1 MLHNTFNIIKLRWP
15 EVALVLVPQVGLVLL
30 FEQVLLIDGITP
42 SHAGQI
48 PEGAMFVLGLGGM
61 LMLVVWQ
68 MLYLGF
74 LRTAALA
81 GDAPHEPMTL
91 LRAGRPF
98 FWRIL
103 VVQFVLGAAM
113 WLVAGL
119 LAGAVGAGMGYQTA
133 AAFPQ
138 WLLELA
144 GAAAIALLVKPFFLI
159 PAFMLAM
166 DCSAMEAFGKMRQIR
181 LGQLGPLL
189 KGYAVGL
196 AAIAVAGVVSALAP
210 RDTAVYYIASAW
222 RYGVQSLTV
231 LTLMLATVLLLT
243 PEAETDAG
251 DEE

>member
-1 MLHNTFNIIKLRWP
+1 MLYNTINIIKLRWP
-15 EVALVLVPQVGLVLL
+15 EVAMVLVPQIGLILL
-30 FEQVLLIDGITP
+30 LERLLLTDGITP
-42 SHAGQI
+42 SRSGQI
-48 PEGAMFVLGLGGM
+48 PEGAMFVLGFGGM

-74 LRTAALA
+74 LRTAALE
-81 GDAPHEPMTL
+81 GTAPHEPMAL
-91 LRAGRPF
+91 LRTGRPF

-113 WLVAGL
+113 WLVTGL
-119 LAGAVGAGMGYQTA
+119 LAGIVGAGMGYQTA

-144 GAAAIALLVKPFFLI
+144 GVASIALLVKPFFLI

-166 DCSAMEAFGKMRQIR
+166 DCSAMEAFGMMRQIR

-189 KGYAVGL
+189 KAYAVGL
-196 AAIAVAGVVSALAP
+196 AVIAAVAVVSALAP
-210 RDTAVYYIASAW
+210 KDTAVYYIASAS

-231 LTLMLATVLLLT
+231 LALMLATVLLLT